1 LIPTKPGRLRTFK
14 GGAKKMTAQD
24 DTIAGISDSN
34 VTDAGMY
41 LFYAVLAAIG
51 SLAALIILVA
61 VLTLLLTKL
70 GFGNILKMK

>member
-1 LIPTKPGRLRTFK
+1 LNPGRLRTFK
-14 GGAKKMTAQD
+14 GGAKKMTD
-24 DTIAGISDSN
+24 ISAAN
-34 VTDAGMY
+34 VEGSDVTNAGMY

-70 GFGNILKMK
+70 GVMQFIKAR